1 MIYFNSKYDIIFSVE
16 NNEAYSLYSFKF
28 KDSQSKG
35 FIAECNIRLLI
46 DPLSKKSTEEDKN
59 NFRNKCSNI
68 DEDFKAASEAII
80 SHSDFANESNEVFYS
95 GIIDRMFVN
104 EDFRR
109 KGIGS
114 EILQNLPDIF
124 LRCYNIKLK
133 QLVLINVPDLSSSHS
148 IKEMNEI
155 TTNFYIKNGYRKCK
169 GCFYQFIRY

>member
-80 SHSDFANESNEVFYS
+80 SHSDFANESNEIFYS

-109 KGIGS
+109 KGI
-114 EILQNLPDIF
+114 NCH
-124 LRCYNIKLK
+124 R
-133 QLVLINVPDLSSSHS
+133 
-148 IKEMNEI
+148 
-155 TTNFYIKNGYRKCK
+155 
-169 GCFYQFIRY
+169 